1 MKGIYMPMIV
11 TCILLFSGCASREQT
26 ESVKENTS
34 EKTEQKEALAEGQKV
49 MEETSTTTTSEN
61 IFTSTTH
68 QHNPEKT
75 CEYPADAFSACDGK
89 ADNEPCE
96 YKSTEEVVSG
106 KCATEPCG
114 KLVCKKA

>member
-1 MKGIYMPMIV
+1 MPIIV
-11 TCILLFSGCASREQT
+11 ACLLLFSGCASREQA

-34 EKTEQKEALAEGQKV
+34 DKTEQKEALTEK
-49 MEETSTTTTSEN
+49 ETSTTTSEN

-75 CEYPADAFSACDGK
+75 CEYPADAFLACSGK
-89 ADNEPCE
+89 AENERCE
-96 YKSTEEVVSG
+96 YNSTGAILSG

-114 KLVCKKA
+114 KVVCKQA